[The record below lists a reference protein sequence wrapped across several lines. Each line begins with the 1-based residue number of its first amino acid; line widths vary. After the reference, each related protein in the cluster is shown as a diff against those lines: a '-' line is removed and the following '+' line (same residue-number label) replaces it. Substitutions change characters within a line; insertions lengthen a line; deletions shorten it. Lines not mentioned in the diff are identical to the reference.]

1 VNLPAHSDELVRTV
15 SSDGLLA
22 VRAIVGTGLVAEAE
36 QRHHTSPTAT
46 AALGRALMGA
56 ALLGADARDEE
67 TVQLQFRGDG
77 PLGALTVVG
86 ESDGRVRGFAA
97 NPRADVPLRDGK
109 LDVGRAVGKGT
120 LAVVRY
126 HPSWREP
133 YRGIVPLTTGEV
145 AEDIAGYL
153 LESEQRPSA
162 VALGVYVAADGSVE
176 AAGGFAV
183 HVLPG
188 ASDDVLSQLQANVG
202 ALESPTQM
210 LRAGLR
216 ADDILDRLLVK
227 LGARERL
234 RSRPAFACGCGR
246 ERMLR
251 GVVLLG
257 REELRDIAASGE
269 RLEVRCE
276 FCRDEYVLSPEE
288 VGALVPDA

>member
-1 VNLPAHSDELVRTV
+1 
-15 SSDGLLA
+15 
-22 VRAIVGTGLVAEAE
+22 
-36 QRHHTSPTAT
+36 
-46 AALGRALMGA
+46 
-56 ALLGADARDEE
+56 
-67 TVQLQFRGDG
+67 
-77 PLGALTVVG
+77 VG
-86 ESDGRVRGFAA
+86 ESDGRVR
-97 NPRADVPLRDGK
+97 
-109 LDVGRAVGKGT
+109 
-120 LAVVRY
+120 
-126 HPSWREP
+126 
-133 YRGIVPLTTGEV
+133 
-145 AEDIAGYL
+145 
-153 LESEQRPSA
+153 
-162 VALGVYVAADGSVE
+162 
-176 AAGGFAV
+176 GFAV